1 MGFSAKQMQSLR
13 RNLNSAHIRTRNGNG
28 RELSYVEAWHAIA
41 EANRIF
47 GFDGWDRETIETR
60 CVFTRDM
67 RGTFVAFYA
76 AKVRITVHAN
86 NQDIVREGHGSG
98 EGHATFPAEAHDVAL
113 KTAETDATKRALA
126 TFGKPFGLS
135 LYLGGGRSRGSAN
148 SSDRRP
154 PIAPRH
160 RFSSNSEAKVSI
172 VDSASLPSTGNT
184 EGPPLVASTLKSQ
197 IAEPQN
203 EVTAVGRIDK
213 SALLIGEPKRHRD
226 KPHLSFVASQPCLVC
241 GREHSD
247 AHHLRFAQPRALGL
261 KVSDEFVVPLCRI
274 HHRQIH
280 QVGNEMDW
288 WKSNNIDPLPIA
300 KSLWEKNRQGRNTQD
315 ATSSS

>member
-1 MGFSAKQMQSLR
+1 MGFSTKQIQSLR

-98 EGHATFPAEAHDVAL
+98 ESHATFPAEAHDVAL
-113 KTAETDATKRALA
+113 KGAETDATKRALA

-135 LYLGGGRSRGSAN
+135 LYLGGGRSRGGATST
-148 SSDRRP
+148 DRRP
-154 PIAPRH
+154 PIAPRQ
-160 RFSSNSEAKVSI
+160 RLGSDSEAKANIIDNAQVPSI
-172 VDSASLPSTGNT
+172 DNKDA
-184 EGPPLVASTLKSQ
+184 GPVVASTPKSP
-197 IAEPQN
+197 ITEPRS
-203 EVTAVGRIDK
+203 EVPAIGGIDK
-213 SALLIGEPKRHRD
+213 SVLLIGEPKRHRD
-226 KPHLSFVASQPCLVC
+226 KTHLSFVASQPCLVC

-280 QVGNEMDW
+280 QVGNELDW
-288 WKSNNIDPLPIA
+288 WKSNNIDPMPIA
-300 KSLWEKNRQGRNTQD
+300 QSLWERSRQGRITHEAN
-315 ATSSS
+315 SS